1 MIGRTLS
8 VLAVALVVGMT
19 APALSANAPK
29 STPTTPI
36 PATPTMTAQAVQILR
51 GRDVVLRGSSY
62 TAKPLAC
69 YSAQN
74 AQRERCAA
82 RVTEN
87 TNQAAEDY
95 LQIYIAEDGDE
106 FERDREAIDAIA
118 KKPRWLISQD
128 DPVSLGVQAAEHD
141 TQLESHCAQGL
152 GQENT
157 YAYCAIAIG
166 AHVVVESQ
174 VSPHALST
182 NSVAAGLRGNAGD
195 LDRARNL
202 ALAGAFYVTDVL
214 TDLLTPELR
223 SAQ

>member
-1 MIGRTLS
+1 MIGRILS
-8 VLAVALVVGMT
+8 VLAIALVAGRA
-19 APALSANAPK
+19 APADAANAPK
-29 STPTTPI
+29 STTTTPS
-36 PATPTMTAQAVQILR
+36 PATPTMTAQVANILR
-51 GRDVVLRGSSY
+51 GREVTLRGSSY
-62 TAKPLAC
+62 TAKPLTC

-74 AQRERCAA
+74 AQRERCAV
-82 RVTEN
+82 RVTES

-95 LQIYIAEDGDE
+95 LQIFVAEDGDE

-128 DPVSLGVQAAEHD
+128 DPVSLTIKAAEHD
-141 TQLESHCAQGL
+141 MLLESHCAQGL

-182 NSVAAGLRGNAGD
+182 NSVAAGLRGNADD
-195 LDRARNL
+195 LERARKL
-202 ALAGAFYVTDVL
+202 ALAGAFFVSDVL